1 MLPVLLF
8 LLLLPYSAAAE
19 AEESAALDVEEVAAT
34 EAKEPAA
41 LDAEE
46 VAATE
51 AEDGT
56 FRTVPGTVQ
65 S

>member
-1 MLPVLLF
+1 MNRSRFFMLPVLLL

-19 AEESAALDVEEVAAT
+19 T
-34 EAKEPAA
+34 EKPAA